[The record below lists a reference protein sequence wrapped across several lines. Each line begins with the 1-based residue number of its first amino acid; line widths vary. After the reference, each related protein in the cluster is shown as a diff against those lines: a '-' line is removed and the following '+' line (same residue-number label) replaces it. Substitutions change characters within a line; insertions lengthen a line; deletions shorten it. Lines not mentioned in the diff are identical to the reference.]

1 MIYINVRKP
10 LRGVV
15 ENMELEVE
23 LNIKK
28 GEFLAITGESGS
40 GKTTLL
46 RIIAGLERCEGEIKV
61 DNEVWQDKK
70 IFLPPQKREIGYV
83 FQDFA
88 LFPNM
93 NVIDNLLYV
102 KKDKEFANYLLKIS
116 GIENLKNRFP
126 NTLSGG
132 QKQRVA
138 LCRALMRKP
147 KILLLDEPFSA
158 LDEKRREDLQ
168 EKLFMF
174 HKEFNLTTIMVSH
187 SSSEIYKLADNL
199 VKLKHGK
206 IVEYG
211 NTKKLLINNK
221 SSEKFL
227 INGKVIDIIQV
238 DVIYILVVSVGNN
251 IVETVM
257 SENEIKNIKMGD
269 KVMILTK
276 AFHPNVKVIYEDTV
290 SRR

>member
-1 MIYINVRKP
+1 MIYINIKKP
-10 LRGVV
+10 LKGVIDD
-15 ENMELEVE
+15 MELNIK

-46 RIIAGLERCEGEIKV
+46 RILSGLERCEGEIKV
-61 DNEVWQDKK
+61 ENEIWQNEK

-93 NVIDNLLYV
+93 KVIDNLLYV
-102 KKDKEFANYLLKIS
+102 RKDKEFAEYLLKIN
-116 GIENLKNRFP
+116 GIENLKDRFP
-126 NTLSGG
+126 STLSGG

-158 LDEKRREDLQ
+158 LDEERREDLQ
-168 EKLFMF
+168 EKLFIF
-174 HKEFNLTTIMVSH
+174 HKKFNLTTIMVTH
-187 SSSEIYKLADNL
+187 SSSEIYKLADKL
-199 VKLKHGK
+199 LKLKYGK
-206 IVEYG
+206 IIEYG
-211 NTKKLLINNK
+211 DAKKLLINHK

-227 INGKVIDIIQV
+227 INGKVIDIIKI
-238 DVIYILVVSVGNN
+238 DVAYILVVSVGNN
-251 IVETVM
+251 IVEIVM
-257 SENEIKNIKMGD
+257 SENEIKNVKIGS
-269 KVMILTK
+269 KVTLLTK
-276 AFHPNVKVIYEDTV
+276 AFHPNIKVINENII
-290 SRR
+290 SGR